1 MADNIYKINLTGD
14 QINARLQLIDGNSTS
29 VQVKTKEVSTTE
41 GKLATQDY
49 VKNYVDTSKVKINS
63 GTEDLVD
70 GVSKLESG
78 HLYLVY

>member
-1 MADNIYKINLTGD
+1 MSDTIYKINLTGD
-14 QINARLQLIDGNSTS
+14 QINARLQLIDGDNTS

-49 VKNYVDTSKVKINS
+49 VKNYVDTTKVVITS
-63 GTEDLVD
+63 GNQDLED

-78 HLYLVY
+78 KLYLVY

>member
-29 VQVKTKEVSTTE
+29 VQVKTKELSTTE

-49 VKNYVDTSKVKINS
+49 VKSLITS
-63 GTEDLVD
+63 GTEDLED

-78 HLYLVY
+78 KLYLVY

>member
-29 VQVKTKEVSTTE
+29 VQVNTKEVSTTE

-49 VKNYVDTSKVKINS
+49 VKNYVDTKVVITS
-63 GTEDLVD
+63 GKDDLVD

>member
-49 VKNYVDTSKVKINS
+49 VKNYVDNKVVITS
-63 GTEDLVD
+63 GTKDLVD
-70 GVSKLESG
+70 GESKLESG